1 MIYEE
6 EHTVR
11 LTVDQITMLISALAL
26 YEADV
31 KKRGLTHT
39 AKEVDGMI
47 RSFLKV
53 NCNAYGLEDNTVL
66 LNAKEIEVK

>member
-11 LTVDQITMLISALAL
+11 LTVDQITMIIGGLEM

-31 KKRGLTHT
+31 KKRGLTLT
-39 AKEVDGMI
+39 AQEVDGLI

-53 NCNAYGLEDNTVL
+53 NCNAYGLEDATVM

>member
-6 EHTVR
+6 EHIVR
-11 LTVDQITMLISALAL
+11 LTVDQITMIITALGM
-26 YEADV
+26 YEDDA
-31 KKRGLTHT
+31 KERGLTCT
-39 AKEVDGMI
+39 AEELDGLI

-53 NCNAYGLEDNTVL
+53 NCTAYGMEDATVL